1 MIIDSSDY
9 RATQEIFKN
18 FAVITDDGHG
28 WFTPG
33 KRSFTN
39 PPFYENEFNSILE
52 AKLMFLMDLYGLS
65 YAQLSPGAM
74 DTELSNRKSVEHYYV
89 NEFKTSNKQS
99 LGISLHC
106 DAFSNPKKPNAQ
118 NEANGFC
125 VYYISEEGKK
135 LARCIA
141 DSIIINEKVKWGL
154 TPRHDHGIEKADF
167 YVLRETLGTWVLIE
181 NGFMTNDK
189 ELTTLKNDNF
199 RNTRALSIFKGLY
212 NYVSNV

>member
-1 MIIDSSDY
+1 MIVNSSDY
-9 RATQEIFKN
+9 QEVQALFKN

-39 PPFYENEFNSILE
+39 PPFYENEFNSVTE
-52 AKLMFLMDLYGLS
+52 AKLMFLLDLYGLS
-65 YAQLSPGAM
+65 YAQLSPGAL
-74 DTELSNRKSVEHYYV
+74 DTELGNRKSVEHYYV
-89 NEFKTSNKQS
+89 NEFKKANKQS

-106 DAFSNPKKPNAQ
+106 DAFSNPKKPNTQ

-141 DSIIINEKVKWGL
+141 NSIIINEKLWKL
-154 TPRHDHGIEKADF
+154 TPRHDRGIEKANF
-167 YVLRETLGTWVLIE
+167 YVLRETLGAWVLIE

-189 ELTTLKNDNF
+189 ELITLKNDNF